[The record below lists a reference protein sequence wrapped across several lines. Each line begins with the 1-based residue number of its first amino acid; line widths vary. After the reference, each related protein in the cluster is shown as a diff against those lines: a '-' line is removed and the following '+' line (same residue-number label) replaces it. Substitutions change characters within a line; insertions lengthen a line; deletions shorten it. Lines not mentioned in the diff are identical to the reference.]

1 MFLRY
6 FQITRMIHIPY
17 TRQNSIHSKKKIC
30 WLVYIFHADD
40 FHRLTHQTYSV
51 KMAVYWPRSFVLR
64 TWSISSRDLDQILIG
79 FCQNYFSYFKRYFDP
94 APNPPTLHPRSSI
107 KCAPLNKAR
116 VLKYSRKCGES
127 LSSTLWKR
135 KLWVT
140 LDCVNFR

>member
-30 WLVYIFHADD
+30 WLVYIFHADE

-51 KMAVYWPRSFVLR
+51 KMAVYWPRSFIINIPTSWPNIVIFA
-64 TWSISSRDLDQILIG
+64 TI
-79 FCQNYFSYFKRYFDP
+79 NYYFSYFKHYF
-94 APNPPTLHPRSSI
+94 NRPPPSSSI
-107 KCAPLNKAR
+107 KSAPLNKAR
-116 VLKYSRKCGES
+116 ILNIRGNATSP

-135 KLWVT
+135 ML
-140 LDCVNFR
+140 RIH